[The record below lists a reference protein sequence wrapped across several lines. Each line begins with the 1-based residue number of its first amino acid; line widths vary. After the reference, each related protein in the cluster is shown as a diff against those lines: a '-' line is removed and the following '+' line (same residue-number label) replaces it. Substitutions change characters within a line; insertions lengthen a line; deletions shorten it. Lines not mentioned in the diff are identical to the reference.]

1 MDWTWFHRFASPPH
15 IYRVAGTLTPWFAWP
30 AGLLIVSALY
40 AGLFLAPPDY
50 QQGEGFRMI
59 YVHAPSAWL
68 SVMIYGVMATA
79 AAVGLIWRMK
89 VAHAAAASCAAI
101 GASFTF
107 VSLVTGMLWGKPM
120 WGTYWVWDPRL
131 TAQLVLLILYLGYMA
146 LRSGIDDLGR
156 ADRASAVL
164 AIIGVVNLPIIRY
177 SVEWWNSIHQ
187 APSVMKME
195 RPSMPFDMLAP
206 LLMMLLGFT
215 LLFAAVMLVRLRAEV
230 LRRERGATWVKEVV
244 S

>member
-131 TAQLVLLILYLGYMA
+131 TAQLVLLFLYLGYMA

-206 LLMMLLGFT
+206 LLMMMLGFT
-215 LLFAAVMLVRLRAEV
+215 LMFAAVMLVRMRAEV
-230 LRRERGATWVKEVV
+230 LRRERGASWVKEVV

>member
-1 MDWTWFHRFASPPH
+1 
-15 IYRVAGTLTPWFAWP
+15 VAGTLTPWFAWP

-131 TAQLVLLILYLGYMA
+131 TAQLVLLFLYLGYMA

-215 LLFAAVMLVRLRAEV
+215 LMFAAVMLVRMRAEV
-230 LRRERGATWVKEVV
+230 LRRERGASWVKEVV